1 MANPSFASDI
11 RPLFRDKDIDSMKD
25 FSDFDLSQVG
35 DVRANGANIYQRLQD
50 KDMPCDKPW
59 SDEQIA
65 LFKSWM
71 DSGMA
76 E

>member
-1 MANPSFASDI
+1 MPTPSFAQDI
-11 RPLFRDKDIDSMKD
+11 RPLFRDNDIDSMKD
-25 FSDFDLSQVG
+25 YGNFDLSQVG
-35 DVRANGANIYQRLQD
+35 DVRANAANIYQRLMD
-50 KDMPCDKPW
+50 KDMPCDQPW

-65 LFKSWM
+65 LFKQWM

>member
-1 MANPSFASDI
+1 MPNTSFAQDI

-25 FSDFDLSQVG
+25 YGNFDLSQVG
-35 DVRANGANIYQRLQD
+35 DVRANAAQIYRRLAD

-59 SDEQIA
+59 SDQNIA
-65 LFKSWM
+65 LFKTWM

-76 E
+76 D